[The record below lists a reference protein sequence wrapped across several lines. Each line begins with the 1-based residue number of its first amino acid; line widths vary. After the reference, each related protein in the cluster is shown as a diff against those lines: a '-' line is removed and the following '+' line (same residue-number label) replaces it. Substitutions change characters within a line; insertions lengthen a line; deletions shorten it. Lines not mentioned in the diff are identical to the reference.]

1 MDTITSNEKHDT
13 PIPQGLIINFP
24 CKSHVECESKVITS
38 TAPSFA
44 RKRVRIS
51 EFSLLVVIPYDD
63 AKSKWYDQREERK
76 FKREMLADVL
86 TVRDLLRGAT
96 PALMS
101 EDILFSS
108 VGIENHLS
116 PSLARDA
123 ARRKQAHSLVI
134 RLAQINDSD
143 NMVEKLSEIS
153 SNSSRLAR
161 ERAEKVAATRL
172 FF

>member
-1 MDTITSNEKHDT
+1 M
-13 PIPQGLIINFP
+13 
-24 CKSHVECESKVITS
+24 CKSKVITS

-44 RKRVRIS
+44 RKRVCIS
-51 EFSLLVVIPYDD
+51 EFSLLVMIPYDD
-63 AKSKWYDQREERK
+63 AKSKWYDQQEERK

-123 ARRKQAHSLVI
+123 ARKKHVHSLSLGADQ
-134 RLAQINDSD
+134 R
-143 NMVEKLSEIS
+143 K
-153 SNSSRLAR
+153 
-161 ERAEKVAATRL
+161 
-172 FF
+172 